1 MPSKKQSKSKLQS
14 AERSSSSS
22 SNHTPPQTDLGL
34 TEEEL
39 RSYAKEAAHKFPTF
53 IEDAALIGQVFDVD
67 QKSKR
72 CEIWLPESSF
82 ASGSSYLRPASYVSV
97 SLASVPRKSFPLS
110 SLAKEFARSYGF
122 CSHHKVADT
131 AGSYFVI
138 ATVNYSTKVPKNKA
152 ILSSKLSYSMG
163 SPAVGRTVFV
173 FPIRY
178 PSLSVLEN
186 GTREECRTEVKHLR
200 INKCKE
206 MYLELV
212 HSKENIRSN
221 SDELSTSTVSQEIP
235 GSQHV
240 NGFLA
245 SPKTPSI
252 KTSFVSSSTSKS
264 PSTILDKRNPN
275 LFDASVITDML
286 VSESE
291 RRLVQVW
298 VTSWLSSRVLL
309 YGNIVE
315 IPFFDKLFFFSL
327 AKTNGLIFVDGN
339 SLDITNFENV
349 PEIASHASDA
359 FEVDH
364 KTEVYL
370 QLPSA
375 NLSGSSYD
383 GNAFVSGPDG
393 NISEEDTYEV
403 EHGPKLGGLS
413 KEYAILKDVMVSSS
427 AETIVSRLGLRTTK
441 GILLHGPP
449 GTGKTSLVQQCAND
463 AGVKIFVMRGP
474 EIVNQY
480 YGESEKALHDI
491 FDSACRALPAVVF
504 IDELDAIAPS
514 REYAGEG
521 LSVRIVATL
530 LNLMDGISE
539 TNGLCV
545 VAATNRL
552 ETIEPAL
559 RRPGRFGREI
569 EIGVP
574 SPEQRADILHH
585 ILEGIE
591 HSLTDSHVWQLATNT
606 HGYVGAD
613 LASLCNEAALACLKR
628 SCNFD
633 GLSLDDMKP
642 ELPEYF
648 IDDTSKETQS
658 GDSECS
664 SDSSKY
670 QVSRGTP
677 LNSLKDVIMN
687 GSKHCQGKYFDENG
701 TSTEKEDG
709 LKVALLDF
717 EKARIKVRPSAMREV
732 ILEVPKV
739 SWEDVGGQEE
749 VKRQLMEAVLWPQQ
763 HRDAFIRIGIG
774 PPTSILLFG
783 PPGCSKTLLARA
795 VASEA
800 GLNFL
805 AVKGPE
811 LFSKW
816 VGESEKAVK
825 SLFAKARANAPA
837 IIFFDEFDGL
847 AVIRGKE
854 SDGTSVSDRV
864 MGQLLVELDG
874 LHERVDVTV
883 IAATNRPDNI
893 DSALLRPGRF
903 DRLLY
908 VGPPNESDR
917 EAIFRIHLRKSPLT
931 SEVNIKELASLT
943 EGYTGADISSVCRE
957 AGLNAF
963 EENIGASSISM
974 SHFIAAIN
982 QVRPQ
987 KIQYFENLSPRFQGL
1002 MESSEGINVMG
1013 ESKVTNTRNA
1023 FPFIPVEFLEN
1034 DHLCK
1039 QKASEMATWYP
1050 HWQN

>member
-521 LSVRIVATL
+521 LSTRTVWQ
-530 LNLMDGISE
+530 
-539 TNGLCV
+539 
-545 VAATNRL
+545 
-552 ETIEPAL
+552 
-559 RRPGRFGREI
+559 EI

-739 SWEDVGGQEE
+739 SWEDC
-749 VKRQLMEAVLWPQQ
+749 RWPG
-763 HRDAFIRIGIG
+763 RG

-908 VGPPNESDR
+908 VV
-917 EAIFRIHLRKSPLT
+917 HLMSLIEKPYFVFTWRKSPLT
-931 SEVNIKELASLT
+931 SEVNIKELAISDRRATLV
-943 EGYTGADISSVCRE
+943 ADISSVCRE

-963 EENIGASSISM
+963 EVLFDESFHSRNQ
-974 SHFIAAIN
+974 

-1002 MESSEGINVMG
+1002 MESSEGHKCDGRQTEACI
-1013 ESKVTNTRNA
+1013 
-1023 FPFIPVEFLEN
+1023 VETGKPKMHIGNIAELKMPYEP
-1034 DHLCK
+1034 DD
-1039 QKASEMATWYP
+1039 P
-1050 HWQN
+1050 

>member
-521 LSVRIVATL
+521 
-530 LNLMDGISE
+530 
-539 TNGLCV
+539 
-545 VAATNRL
+545 
-552 ETIEPAL
+552 
-559 RRPGRFGREI
+559 
-569 EIGVP
+569 VP

-717 EKARIKVRPSAMREV
+717 EKARIKVRPSAMRE
-732 ILEVPKV
+732 
-739 SWEDVGGQEE
+739 EE

-908 VGPPNESDR
+908 VV
-917 EAIFRIHLRKSPLT
+917 HLMSLIEKPYFVFTWRKSPLT
-931 SEVNIKELASLT
+931 SEVNIKELAISDRRATLV
-943 EGYTGADISSVCRE
+943 ADISSVCRE

-963 EENIGASSISM
+963 EENIGASSI
-974 SHFIAAIN
+974 
-982 QVRPQ
+982 R
-987 KIQYFENLSPRFQGL
+987 
-1002 MESSEGINVMG
+1002 
-1013 ESKVTNTRNA
+1013 
-1023 FPFIPVEFLEN
+1023 
-1034 DHLCK
+1034 
-1039 QKASEMATWYP
+1039 
-1050 HWQN
+1050 